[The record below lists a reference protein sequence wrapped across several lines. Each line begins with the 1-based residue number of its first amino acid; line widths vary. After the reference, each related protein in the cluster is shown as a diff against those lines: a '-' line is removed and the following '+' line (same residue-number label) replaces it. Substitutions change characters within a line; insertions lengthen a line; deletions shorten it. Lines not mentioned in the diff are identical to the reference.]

1 MNTAEKKRLIGLVQ
15 AAVADWKSVA
25 PPIHERA
32 QKLAAKYSPTN
43 AAIFR
48 DLSEIA
54 WWLIATDALDEA
66 AGLLDALCEVN
77 DNLYWMPHALASAH
91 ATRAWVHGR
100 RGDRKLS
107 SQDAQA
113 VLRCLERDINY
124 KPVNKREAL
133 GAVKRFDGWLDRVE
147 EHEAGAPM
155 RAASVLA
162 HALRVL
168 AIYQQL
174 ARAGCAAAKVLT
186 PLEYRKRIEAAV
198 RELRDRLKSL

>member
-1 MNTAEKKRLIGLVQ
+1 
-15 AAVADWKSVA
+15 VADWNSVA
-25 PPIHERA
+25 PPIRQRA
-32 QKLAAKYSPTN
+32 KKLAAKYSPTN
-43 AAIFR
+43 ASDFR

-54 WWLIATDALDEA
+54 WWLVATDSLDEA

-77 DNLYWMPHALASAH
+77 DELYWMPDALASAH

-100 RGDRKLS
+100 RGDRQLAS
-107 SQDAQA
+107 RDSQA
-113 VLRCLERDINY
+113 VLRCLERD
-124 KPVNKREAL
+124 VNFKRVTQGEAL
-133 GAVKRFDGWLDRVE
+133 GAVKRFDGWLERVE

-174 ARAGCAAAKVLT
+174 AKAGCTAAKVLA
-186 PLEYRKRIEAAV
+186 PPEYRKRMEVAV
-198 RELRDRLKSL
+198 RELRVRLESL